1 MRLNHRLFVTLL
13 LVTKISLLV
22 YLCLPEKHSLKIFK
36 LIETVDLTWFRST
49 DFNQVSVYDLTA
61 KLDSSERIDCRKS
74 AEIFQVVTTLCYHNK
89 TADQFVSASIAS
101 QGVWEAS
108 IVAKFISF
116 VEKIQCQIVFDIGAQ
131 LGQYSLFTAKIVP
144 KVISVEPFYDNIIRL
159 HKATQIE
166 NLGSKI
172 TLVTNAVSNKANEWK
187 LLQKS
192 DTNIG
197 GQSLLPNKDLNIDQ
211 NNLTMPNKY
220 LVKTIL
226 MDDLVSLIEPR
237 FYRAK
242 AVMKVDI
249 EGFEVFAF
257 QNASKLFDL
266 LDIPVVFME
275 WLIVGTFRPNDTSV
289 TGLIEFFTTRHYSP
303 FVNSLK
309 LNTTLWKTWP
319 ADIVWMRNFTF

>member
-1 MRLNHRLFVTLL
+1 MFLVILVLVLGSLMIYGSRFVELASKF
-13 LVTKISLLV
+13 KIPMNFIQFETVNTSLLV
-22 YLCLPEKHSLKIFK
+22 PNEISFN
-36 LIETVDLTWFRST
+36 TVD
-49 DFNQVSVYDLTA
+49 VYDL
-61 KLDSSERIDCRKS
+61 SSQVSAEQINCRKS
-74 AEIFQVVTTLCYHNK
+74 ASIDNVSTTLCYHN
-89 TADQFVSASIAS
+89 TVSDQYVSGSIAS
-101 QGVWEAS
+101 QGVWETS
-108 IVAKFISF
+108 IVTNFISI
-116 VEKIQCQIVFDIGAQ
+116 VKRTKCQIVFDIGAQ
-131 LGQYSLFTAKIVP
+131 LGQYSLFTAKLVP

-159 HKATQIE
+159 HKATQLE

-192 DTNIG
+192 ETNIG
-197 GQSLLPNKDLNIDQ
+197 GQSLLPNKDLNIDK
-211 NNLTMPNKY
+211 NNLTAANKY

-257 QNASKLFDL
+257 QKAGKLFDL

-275 WLIVGTFRPNDTSV
+275 WLIVGTFQPNDTSV
-289 TGLIEFFTTRHYSP
+289 AGLIDFFTTRHYSP

-309 LNTTLWKTWP
+309 LNTTVWKTWP
-319 ADIVWMRNFTF
+319 ADIVWVRNFTL